1 MARPPIRGP
10 LPSTRQW
17 RTSPTIRRRNVPPY
31 KHPKLG
37 DVRPSQVI
45 FTYGVGALIDLP
57 HLSVLVM
64 GLDDWTVDGGVA
76 RTIDEE
82 RLLRTVRTQLGSQVQ
97 RLLAPP
103 AAPQTIGQPD
113 PFSELARIGVPVAL
127 FPRWLFCPKCQRLAP
142 LSNGLFERRDDP
154 FHPER
159 TRYLH
164 SNCEKDKQPVA
175 VPARFL
181 VACENGHLDDF
192 PWIEFVHRGPTT
204 CASLLRLIEYGPSGE
219 ARDLEVRCDACDTAP
234 RRGIWRGRPRA
245 HAAVPRPAPA
255 PARLCGATLQRAGQN
270 HSAGRLE
277 PLVRGLSHRTGDP
290 DRVWQTGPAG
300 RGKVGHAPAGS

>member
-82 RLLRTVRTQLGSQVQ
+82 RLLRTVRAQLGSQV
-97 RLLAPP
+97 
-103 AAPQTIGQPD
+103 
-113 PFSELARIGVPVAL
+113 
-127 FPRWLFCPKCQRLAP
+127 QRLAP

-192 PWIEFVHRGPTT
+192 
-204 CASLLRLIEYGPSGE
+204 
-219 ARDLEVRCDACDTAP
+219 
-234 RRGIWRGRPRA
+234 
-245 HAAVPRPAPA
+245 
-255 PARLCGATLQRAGQN
+255 
-270 HSAGRLE
+270 
-277 PLVRGLSHRTGDP
+277 
-290 DRVWQTGPAG
+290 
-300 RGKVGHAPAGS
+300 